1 MDIRENFFSARVVM
15 HWHRLPWEVVGSP
28 SLEVFR
34 NHGDMALRDAV
45 SGCSGGGLI
54 VGLDDFRGLFFKDT
68 MSL

>member
-1 MDIRENFFSARVVM
+1 MVG
-15 HWHRLPWEVVGSP
+15 HWHRLPREVGESL
-28 SLEVFR
+28 SLEVFK